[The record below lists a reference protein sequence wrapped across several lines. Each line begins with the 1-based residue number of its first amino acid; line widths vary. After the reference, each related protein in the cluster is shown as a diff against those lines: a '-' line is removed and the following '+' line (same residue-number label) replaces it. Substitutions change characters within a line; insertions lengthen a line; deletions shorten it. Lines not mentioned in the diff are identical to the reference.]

1 MDYGKDCTYEHIL
14 VALTMGAQKS
24 ARRDEAMNT
33 LHQETEEK
41 ARNNFARTVRFGDI
55 KGKLPKNVKA
65 PLQHLSHTRV
75 SSSG

>member
-1 MDYGKDCTYEHIL
+1 MDWTHEHI
-14 VALTMGAQKS
+14 VAALAMGTYKS
-24 ARRDEAMNT
+24 AKKADALNA

-41 ARNNFARTVRFGDI
+41 ICNNFARTVRFGDI